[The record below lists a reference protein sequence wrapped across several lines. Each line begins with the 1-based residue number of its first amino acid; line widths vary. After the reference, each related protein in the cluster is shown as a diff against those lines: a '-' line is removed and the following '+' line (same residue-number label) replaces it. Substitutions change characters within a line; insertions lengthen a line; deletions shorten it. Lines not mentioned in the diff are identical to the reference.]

1 MTYIK
6 HAAEDTIARISE
18 MFPVLIDEIQYATEL
33 LPYIKMNIDRSK
45 KRVISGLRDHRYS
58 VLWKM

>member
-6 HAAEDTIARISE
+6 HVMEDTIARISE

-45 KRVISGLRDHRYS
+45 KG
-58 VLWKM
+58 